1 MPLKT
6 EVHISEYVRDEDTGP
21 GESSLNGNI
30 HFDCQGVTPN
40 EKQKIRDILDR
51 FYKEIRTELKTVV
64 Q

>member
-1 MPLKT
+1 MN
-6 EVHISEYVRDEDTGP
+6 EYVRDEDAGP

-30 HFDCQGVTPN
+30 YFDCQGVTPN

-51 FYKEIRTELKTVV
+51 FYKEIRTSLKTVV